1 MQKKKIL
8 VHATTSTLILSL
20 VLVLFGMLG
29 YIDFT
34 VIRAIY
40 LPIWLMGILA
50 ILLRQYL
57 FSYIFI
63 IAAGLGLV
71 VEYLVHLSQ
80 ASPIMQGAYVNT
92 LIIVL
97 GFIIGVVAQI
107 ILKLTSKTVG

>member
-1 MQKKKIL
+1 
-8 VHATTSTLILSL
+8 
-20 VLVLFGMLG
+20 VLVLFGVLG

-34 VIRAIY
+34 VVQAIY
-40 LPIWLMGILA
+40 LPIWLVGIIA

-63 IAAGLGLV
+63 IAAGLGLA

-80 ASPIMQGAYVNT
+80 TSPSMQGAFVNT

-97 GFIIGVVAQI
+97 GFIIGVVSQI
-107 ILKLTSKTVG
+107 ILKLTSKTAG